1 MNWHAY
7 RLVSDIAVVTAGLG
21 VIAYCW
27 RTPRRRPYIVGFTL
41 ITAAAVGELLHATL
55 SPKPGGI
62 MSLAWTVVVLLLLG
76 TGLFSVLK
84 RWRGEQSV

>member
-1 MNWHAY
+1 M
-7 RLVSDIAVVTAGLG
+7 L
-21 VIAYCW
+21 
-27 RTPRRRPYIVGFTL
+27 GFTL
-41 ITAAAVGELLHATL
+41 ITAAAVGELLNATL